1 MANSRKHTSDSSVN
15 RSNLVVTR
23 TLRVKTG
30 EPPFRSPTPET
41 CLRVVVGASELD
53 PASYGPNT
61 EIRGMLDA
69 VFVMRDESVF
79 GTLERQYMST
89 LRASTRHFD
98 TFASTLI
105 SAVLFV
111 IWISESDNYWR
122 DIFIRDTK
130 YRSSSVRIFQLF
142 SPRDRIGIYK
152 AWYINIAV
160 CIFEFYI

>member
-79 GTLERQYMST
+79 ETLERRYMST
-89 LRASTRHFD
+89 LRASTCHFD

-105 SAVLFV
+105 SAVRIYLL
-111 IWISESDNYWR
+111 SEFRRATIIDAIYLYAIQNIDLHPCVYSN
-122 DIFIRDTK
+122 
-130 YRSSSVRIFQLF
+130 F
-142 SPRDRIGIYK
+142 SLLATG
-152 AWYINIAV
+152 
-160 CIFEFYI
+160 